1 MHMYLGTMSIV
12 YVVKTLVVKTLVVKT
27 HAHILRYNVYCV
39 YVCIYIDRMS
49 NVYTYIHRECV
60 YVCIYIDRMSNVYTY
75 VYT

>member
-12 YVVKTLVVKTLVVKT
+12 YVVKTLVVKTLVVKTLVVKT

-49 NVYTYIHRECV
+49 NVYTYIHR
-60 YVCIYIDRMSNVYTY
+60 
-75 VYT
+75 